1 MHPLSSCLII
11 FLPSSFHTTVPFG
24 TSLSLHSTVSVLG
37 LIFRTMTTDSKFEP
51 LVERFNEGFD
61 HAG

>member
-1 MHPLSSCLII
+1 M
-11 FLPSSFHTTVPFG
+11 F
-24 TSLSLHSTVSVLG
+24 VLG
-37 LIFRTMTTDSKFEP
+37 LIFRTMTMDPNFEP